1 MLGCLVNRFLL
12 SDSPVVGTPKCQAD
26 AEETDAAEAVEDFHA
41 EVTDYM
47 AQLGTAAPCFCVD
60 SCMSFSE
67 QNYVMPVSL
76 TLPFILSLC
85 LSMYKYNQV
94 HK

>member
-1 MLGCLVNRFLL
+1 M
-12 SDSPVVGTPKCQAD
+12 VGTPKCQAD

-47 AQLGTAAPCFCVD
+47 AQLCLAAPCFCVD